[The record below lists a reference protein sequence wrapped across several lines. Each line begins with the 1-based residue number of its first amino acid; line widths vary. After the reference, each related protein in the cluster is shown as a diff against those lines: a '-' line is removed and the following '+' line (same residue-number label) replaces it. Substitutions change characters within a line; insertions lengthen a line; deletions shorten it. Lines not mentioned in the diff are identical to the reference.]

1 MMHDFVRENEVSL
14 RELQAVIEGL
24 NENDFGREV
33 GAGWTVATL
42 LCHLAFWDQRT
53 LYLLKEWQRSQ
64 FEAFRLSPQAI
75 HSINEATKTLVQA
88 IPSRAAAQLALAS
101 AEAVD
106 SEVAKLRG
114 DLIQQIVTAGFE
126 RALRRSLHR
135 RGHLSRIQ
143 EALEATQ

>member
-1 MMHDFVRENEVSL
+1 MTHDFVQENEASL
-14 RELQAVIEGL
+14 WELQAVIEGL

-42 LCHLAFWDQRT
+42 LYHLAFWDQRT
-53 LYLLKEWQRSQ
+53 LYLLKEWQCSQ

-75 HSINEATKTLVQA
+75 HSINEATKILVQA
-88 IPSRAAAQLALAS
+88 IPGHAAAQLALAS

-106 SEVAKLRG
+106 SEVAKLRD
-114 DLIQQIVTAGFE
+114 DLLQQIVAAGFE

-135 RGHLSRIQ
+135 RVHLSRIQ
-143 EALEATQ
+143 EALKATQ